1 MPQTTFN
8 TTITSSATQILVPNA
23 RRIGFV
29 LQNTGNTIVFIGFNA
44 GVTTSVFVKRVRPNG
59 SFDINDHQ
67 GIWKGN
73 IYGITASGTSVIS
86 GSEWRE

>member
-8 TTITSSATQILVPNA
+8 TSISSSATQILTPSA
-23 RRIGFV
+23 RRIGFS
-29 LQNTGNTIVFIGFNA
+29 LQNTGNQVVFIGFASN
-44 GVTTSVFVKRVRPNG
+44 VTTSSFVKRIRPNG
-59 SFDINDHQ
+59 SFDINESS

-73 IYGITASGTSVIS
+73 IFGITSSSTSTIS